1 MSHIDPDDLAMA
13 ALESLALD
21 EDEAQHLRECAQC
34 SAELSALEHTVGIAR
49 RARTEELAAPDPRV
63 WDAIRAE
70 IATEPAPDAQVVG
83 ASAAPEV
90 SGRDHVQRGSR
101 LRTRI
106 LLLGS
111 GLIVTAAA
119 VALVVT
125 LTVPR
130 PVDIAT
136 AVLDAFPDHPGAAGT
151 AALEREPDGSERVV
165 VDLDA
170 DLRDDGFREVWL
182 LTEDGTALVSL
193 GVLEGSGG
201 TFTVPA
207 DVDTDRFTV
216 VDISQEPDDGDST
229 HSGDSIVR
237 GTLERS

>member
-1 MSHIDPDDLAMA
+1 MSHIDPDDLAMV

-21 EDEAQHLRECAQC
+21 SEDAQHLRECSQC
-34 SAELSALEHTVGIAR
+34 SDELAALERTVGVAR
-49 RARTEELAAPDPRV
+49 HARAEELAAPDARV
-63 WDAIRAE
+63 WEAIRAE
-70 IATEPAPDAQVVG
+70 IAAEPAPDAPVVG
-83 ASAAPEV
+83 ATAAQEV
-90 SGRDHVQRGSR
+90 SGRDHVRRGSR

-111 GLIVTAAA
+111 GLAVAAAA

-130 PVDIAT
+130 PIDVAT

-170 DLRDDGFREVWL
+170 DLQDEGFREVWL
-182 LTEDGTALVSL
+182 LTADGTALVSL
-193 GVLEGSGG
+193 GVLDGREG

-216 VDISQEPDDGDST
+216 VDISQEPDDGDAA